1 MIDKRLTDKPVQFE
15 ISMGNAG
22 NTIDGQILSV
32 AGPASDSRRGSSTAL
47 IQGQT
52 KLDEV
57 DTSSAAA
64 GFDDGKYRPQ
74 MLLIMVNIYGM
85 YF

>member
-32 AGPASDSRRGSSTAL
+32 AGPASDSRRGSSSAAITS
-47 IQGQT
+47 QT
-52 KLDEV
+52 KSDDV
-57 DTSSAAA
+57 DVASTGA
-64 GFDDGKYRPQ
+64 GFDDGE
-74 MLLIMVNIYGM
+74 
-85 YF
+85 